1 MSSRATSPVELVTT
15 FPPLK
20 GMVDTPDLLADVL
33 IRAVGTAGAD
43 SWLDPSAGSG
53 QLIDAAL
60 RSGVDPES
68 ILAIDL
74 QARLPTLDRL
84 GVESLLGTDF
94 LTWACRTQRRF
105 DRVIANPPYV
115 RLRDLE
121 ESLFRPALAT
131 RLNGVRMSGT
141 ANYWAAFLVAGI
153 RLLRPGGSLAYI
165 LPAAWE
171 YADYASGL
179 RDLCAASF
187 QELDVHRV
195 SVPMFEKV
203 SDGSVLLVARGF
215 GRPLRRAR
223 VHKHQTL
230 SALDKAMRG
239 SGTFITVGEMRLRE
253 SCPPKGQVR
262 FGEIAEVRIGAVTG
276 DARYFLL
283 NEARRLELELP
294 LSSVRPV
301 LSKAR
306 HIVGSEI
313 DRDVWDRLLATGQRV
328 WLFDPPDS
336 DLVDPAVRAYLDLT
350 EENGGCHRTAMK
362 IRHRNPWYRV
372 PLPGSFDGFVSG
384 MSQTIPWIAFNR
396 TPRLTASNTLYGVR
410 FPTIEDP
417 EEQAAWCLSML
428 SSVTTESRD
437 RLIRQYPQG
446 LKKLEPSDIANL
458 AVRPPKTKFGSL
470 SLYRRAT
477 KLIKAGRLGT
487 ARAIADEWLA

>member
-1 MSSRATSPVELVTT
+1 MMAAPSLNQVAPL
-15 FPPLK
+15 PPPK
-20 GMVDTPDLLADVL
+20 GMADTPDLLADALV
-33 IRAVGTAGAD
+33 RAVGTSGAD

-53 QLIDAAL
+53 QLIEAVL
-60 RSGVDPES
+60 RSGVANKS

-74 QARLPTLDRL
+74 QEQLPTLDRL
-84 GVESLLGTDF
+84 GVECLLGTDF
-94 LTWACRTQRRF
+94 LQWACRTDQRF
-105 DRVIANPPYV
+105 DRVIANPPFV

-121 ESLFRPALAT
+121 ESLLHPALAT
-131 RLNGVRMSGT
+131 RLNGVRMSAT

-153 RLLRPGGSLAYI
+153 RLLKPGGSLAYI

-171 YADYASGL
+171 YADYASEL
-179 RDLCAASF
+179 RDLCVDSF

-215 GRPLRRAR
+215 GRPRRR
-223 VHKHQTL
+223 TRGFKHQTL
-230 SALDKAMRG
+230 LALDKALRG
-239 SGTFITVGEMRLRE
+239 DNTSTTVGEMRLRE
-253 SCPPKGQVR
+253 SRLPKGQVR
-262 FGEIAEVRIGAVTG
+262 LGEIAEVRIGAVTG

-283 NEARRLELELP
+283 NEAQRLRLELP
-294 LSSVRPV
+294 LSSVRPI

-306 HIVGSEI
+306 HIVASEI

-372 PLPGSFDGFVSG
+372 PSPGSFDGFVSG
-384 MSQTIPWIAFNR
+384 MSQTNPWVAFNR
-396 TPRLTASNTLYGVR
+396 MPRLTASNTLYGVR
-410 FPTIEDP
+410 FPSIEDP

-428 SSVTTESRD
+428 SSATTESRG

-458 AVRPPKTKFGSL
+458 AVRPPKTNVGSL

-477 KLIKAGRLGT
+477 ELIKAGRLGT
-487 ARAIADEWLA
+487 AQALADEWLA